1 MIRLYTAVGRFELQK
16 DGNGRK
22 QPIVI
27 VNQKE
32 SALSREE
39 MVLWSCLMWNIMT
52 KEEVGESYE
61 KKALQVGLEPSRFE
75 AVLQRMK
82 TRHLII
88 SAEAE
93 KGDSALYRLLANLYV
108 VPIRSSFF
116 VKVQAFLR
124 LLFLE
129 GVPFSTAKILFRS
142 EQHTDMERKVL
153 HLASQTYLSCAEIL
167 KCIAEGVTDVSSSE
181 KVLKALYDDDYST
194 CDNLGWFMQFYD
206 NHRQILEAIS
216 MLYLNRN
223 VIFDRWY

>member
-1 MIRLYTAVGRFELQK
+1 MLMLVNGDYVPQ
-16 DGNGRK
+16 GNGL
-22 QPIVI
+22 Q
-27 VNQKE
+27 
-32 SALSREE
+32 SA
-39 MVLWSCLMWNIMT
+39 
-52 KEEVGESYE
+52 KGD
-61 KKALQVGLEPSRFE
+61 E
-75 AVLQRMK
+75 AVLQRME

-93 KGDSALYRLLANLYV
+93 KGDSALYRLLANLYI

-116 VKVQAFLR
+116 VKVQAFLW

>member
-75 AVLQRMK
+75 AVLQRME

-93 KGDSALYRLLANLYV
+93 KGDSALYRLLANLYI

-194 CDNLGWFMQFYD
+194 CDNLGWFMRFYD

>member
-1 MIRLYTAVGRFELQK
+1 
-16 DGNGRK
+16 
-22 QPIVI
+22 
-27 VNQKE
+27 
-32 SALSREE
+32 
-39 MVLWSCLMWNIMT
+39 MT

-75 AVLQRMK
+75 AVLQRME

-93 KGDSALYRLLANLYV
+93 KGDSALYRLLANLYI

-181 KVLKALYDDDYST
+181 KVLKALYDDDYSA

>member
-32 SALSREE
+32 SALSGEE

-75 AVLQRMK
+75 AVLQRME

>member
-1 MIRLYTAVGRFELQK
+1 M
-16 DGNGRK
+16 
-22 QPIVI
+22 
-27 VNQKE
+27 
-32 SALSREE
+32 
-39 MVLWSCLMWNIMT
+39 
-52 KEEVGESYE
+52 
-61 KKALQVGLEPSRFE
+61 
-75 AVLQRMK
+75 
-82 TRHLII
+82 
-88 SAEAE
+88 
-93 KGDSALYRLLANLYV
+93 
-108 VPIRSSFF
+108 
-116 VKVQAFLR
+116 KVQAFLR

>member
-61 KKALQVGLEPSRFE
+61 KKVLQVGLEPSRFE
-75 AVLQRMK
+75 AVLQRME

>member
-61 KKALQVGLEPSRFE
+61 KKALQVGLKTSRFE
-75 AVLQRMK
+75 AVLQRME

-93 KGDSALYRLLANLYV
+93 KGDSALYRLLANLYI

>member
-75 AVLQRMK
+75 AVLQRME

>member
-75 AVLQRMK
+75 AVLQRME

-93 KGDSALYRLLANLYV
+93 KGDSALYRLLANLYI

>member
-75 AVLQRMK
+75 AVLQRME

-93 KGDSALYRLLANLYV
+93 RGDSALYRLLANLYI